1 MGLGMWGSMLLFWAV
16 LIAVAV
22 FIVRF
27 LFQSNASSKC
37 NVADAPLSAQQILEQ
52 RYARGEITQEQFRTI
67 QKDLEETRFQ

>member
-1 MGLGMWGSMLLFWAV
+1 MWGSMLLFWAV
-16 LIAVAV
+16 LIGAAV

-27 LFQSNASSKC
+27 LFQSNASSKY